1 MKAAAPSLSVRLAA
15 VERQFVDLWGT
26 MSSLWGINPTMAR
39 IHGLLYITGEA
50 LTMDDVMERLD
61 ISRGNVSMNLT
72 KLVEWGLVQRVRRP
86 TRSRGY
92 PDRRDGYVSV
102 NEVWEMF
109 TRVAAQR
116 KRREIDPVLSTL
128 RKCRE
133 ELSAESLGPAAAKP
147 AAAER
152 YRRVDDLLQFL
163 QLMDHLSQ
171 QFLASH
177 KDLRAAVEILTAKD

>member
-1 MKAAAPSLSVRLAA
+1 MKSASLKLSTRLAQ
-15 VERQFVDLWGT
+15 VERQFVDLWDT

-39 IHGLLYITGEA
+39 SHGLLYITGEA
-50 LTMDDVMERLD
+50 LSMDDMMERLG
-61 ISRGNVSMNLT
+61 ISRGNVSMNLS
-72 KLVEWGLVQRVRRP
+72 KLVEWGLVQRARRP
-86 TRSRGY
+86 R
-92 PDRRDGYVSV
+92 DRKDRYASV
-102 NEVWEMF
+102 NDVWEMF

-128 RKCRE
+128 RRCRD
-133 ELSAESLGPAAAKP
+133 ELSADALGPAAAKP

-152 YRRVDDLLQFL
+152 YRRVDDLLAFL

-177 KDLRAAVEILTAKD
+177 KDLRAAVEMLTSTD

>member
-1 MKAAAPSLSVRLAA
+1 MKPAAPKLADRLAA
-15 VERQFVDLWGT
+15 VESRFVDLWGT

-50 LTMDDVMERLD
+50 LTMDEMMERLG

-72 KLVEWGLVQRVRRP
+72 KLVEWGLVQRAHRP
-86 TRSRGY
+86 R
-92 PDRRDGYVSV
+92 DRRDRYASVS
-102 NEVWEMF
+102 EVWEMF

-128 RKCRE
+128 RKCRD
-133 ELSAESLGPAAAKP
+133 ELSEESLGAAAAKP

-152 YRRVDDLLQFL
+152 HRRIDDLLKFL

-177 KDLRAAVEILTAKD
+177 KDLRAAVEMLTSRD